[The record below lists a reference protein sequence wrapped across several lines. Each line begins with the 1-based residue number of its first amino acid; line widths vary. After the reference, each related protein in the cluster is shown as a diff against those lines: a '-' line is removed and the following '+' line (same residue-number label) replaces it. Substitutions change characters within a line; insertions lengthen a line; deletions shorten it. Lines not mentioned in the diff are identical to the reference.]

1 MTESRKLTRSE
12 ACAALEQR
20 LRGLEATPS
29 PDESRQFFTDRD
41 AADVLAR
48 WVKAQNVDV
57 RESFQDHFAL
67 IVSNGASTRSV
78 HFFDALLATPEQ
90 ITLAACRTLKLN
102 VE

>member
-1 MTESRKLTRSE
+1 MSESRKLTRGE
-12 ACAALEQR
+12 ACAVLEQQM
-20 LRGLEATPS
+20 RGLEAMP
-29 PDESRQFFTDRD
+29 PPGESRQFFTDRD

-57 RESFQDHFAL
+57 RESFQDHFAS
-67 IVSNGASTRSV
+67 IVSDGADSRSV
-78 HFFDALLATPEQ
+78 RFFDALLATPEQ